1 MNLQKKLD
9 LIEQYRNSVQFFSH
23 QNREIEYTVIP
34 GPKIKPGPVKIEVAH
49 GREETKRQD

>member
-23 QNREIEYTVIP
+23 QNRESEYTVIP
-34 GPKIKPGPVKIEVAH
+34 GPKIKTGPLKIEVKHA
-49 GREETKRQD
+49 REEKFRR

>member
-23 QNREIEYTVIP
+23 PNTEIEYTVIP

-49 GREETKRQD
+49 GREEKSRR

>member
-23 QNREIEYTVIP
+23 PNREIEYTVIP
-34 GPKIKPGPVKIEVAH
+34 GPKIKPGPVKIEVNH
-49 GREETKRQD
+49 GREERSKR

>member
-9 LIEQYRNSVQFFSH
+9 LIEQYRNSLQFFSH

-34 GPKIKPGPVKIEVAH
+34 GPKIKPGPVKVEVKH
-49 GREETKRQD
+49 GREEKFRR